1 VAAEVAVV
9 VANYAGD
16 DVLDDCLQSVLAQT
30 HSPAEVLV
38 VDAGPSEHGR
48 RIAES
53 HGATV
58 LARPNRGLGYLYN
71 EGARSAR
78 SELVLLLNN
87 DVALEPR
94 CLRLLVD
101 ELVASQRCFAADP
114 RQVSWDGSD
123 LVHGRASLRRGPLFR
138 QPLPGF
144 RLDLQGDAQSPVP
157 TVSANG
163 GAMLARR
170 ERLLE
175 LGGFDETMFLDFED
189 IDLCWRAWSR
199 GWSSI
204 HVPDATVRH
213 RVGTATRESG
223 VLRRRVRDSHHNL
236 VRFALKCFPATDA
249 GRVVL
254 GELLRLPRHPSLV
267 GPALARIAL
276 ELPEI
281 LRERRAVRPSRS
293 LMRWMLAG
301 QPERQATQP

>member
-16 DVLDDCLQSVLAQT
+16 DVLDDCLQSVLEQT
-30 HSPAEVLV
+30 HAPAEVLV
-38 VDAGPSEHGR
+38 VDAGPSEGGR
-48 RIAES
+48 RIAER
-53 HGATV
+53 HRATV
-58 LARPNRGLGYLYN
+58 LPRPNRGLGFLYN

-94 CLRLLVD
+94 CLELLVD
-101 ELVASQRCFAADP
+101 ELVSDSKCFAADP
-114 RQVSWDGSD
+114 CQVSWDGSA
-123 LVHGRASLRRGPLFR
+123 LVHGRASLQRGPLLR

-144 RLDLQGDAQSPVP
+144 RLDLRGHADAPVP

-189 IDLCWRAWSR
+189 IDLCWRAWRR
-199 GWSSI
+199 GWSSV
-204 HVPDATVRH
+204 HVPAAVVRH
-213 RVGTATRESG
+213 RVGTATREAG
-223 VLRRRVRDSHHNL
+223 ALPRRLRDSHHNL
-236 VRFALKCFPATDA
+236 LRFALKCFPVEEA

-254 GELLRLPRHPSLV
+254 GELFRLPRHPSLV

-293 LMRWMLAG
+293 LLRWMLEG
-301 QPERQATQP
+301 QPGSQPVQP

>member
-1 VAAEVAVV
+1 MPADVAVV

-16 DVLDDCLQSVLAQT
+16 DVLDDCLRSVLAQT
-30 HSPAEVLV
+30 HPAAEVMV
-38 VDAGPSEHGR
+38 VDAGPTEHGR
-48 RIAES
+48 RIAQN
-53 HGATV
+53 HGATALV
-58 LARPNRGLGYLYN
+58 RPNRGLGYLYN
-71 EGARSAR
+71 EGARAAR

-87 DVALEPR
+87 DVALESR
-94 CLRLLVD
+94 CLELLVGQ
-101 ELVASQRCFAADP
+101 LMAGVQHFAADP
-114 RQVSWDGSD
+114 RQLSWDGSV

-144 RLDLQGDAQSPVP
+144 RLDLQGHAQTSIP

-204 HVPDATVRH
+204 HVPEATVRH
-213 RVGTATRESG
+213 RVGIATREAG
-223 VLRRRVRDSHHNL
+223 ALRRRVGDSHHNL
-236 VRFALKCFPATDA
+236 VRFALKCFPAGDA
-249 GRVVL
+249 ARVVL
-254 GELLRLPRHPSLV
+254 GELLRFPRHPSLV
-267 GPALARIAL
+267 GPALARVML

-281 LRERRAVRPSRS
+281 LRERRTVRPSRS
-293 LMRWMLAG
+293 LMDWMLAG
-301 QPERQATQP
+301 QPEL